1 MNKDSKLVLHHVPEA
16 RSMRTLWLLEELG
29 LKFELKSYGFGSD
42 LRTTEYLSIHPLGRV
57 PSLEID
63 NIVHYESGAITE
75 YLCESIED
83 TALFRGPGT
92 KERYQWLQWLH
103 YSETITVHAAN
114 LTQQFI
120 ALNSPEL
127 RSPTVIKLETRRLEK
142 ALEIVE
148 TALDNQQYLL
158 PSGFSAADISIGY
171 SLHIARLF
179 TDLGQFP
186 NIQIYYTHLCSRPAL
201 QKSIPAKNNPHRF
214 YLQDSYRLEDL
225 SV

>member
-1 MNKDSKLVLHHVPEA
+1 VLF
-16 RSMRTLWLLEELG
+16 RSRTLWLLEELG
-29 LKFELKSYGFGSD
+29 LQFELKSYGFGAD

-63 NIVHYESGAITE
+63 DAVHYESGAITE
-75 YLCESIED
+75 YLCEIIGD
-83 TALFRGPGT
+83 TVLFRGPGT
-92 KERYQWLQWLH
+92 TERFLWLQWLH

-148 TALDNQQYLL
+148 TALNNQQYLL

-171 SLHIARLF
+171 SLHVARLF
-179 TDLGQFP
+179 TDLSQYE
-186 NIQIYYTHLCSRPAL
+186 NIQIYYNRLSTRPAF
-201 QKSIPAKNNPHRF
+201 QKSLPAKNNPHRF
-214 YLQDSYRLEDL
+214 YLKDRYRLEDL
-225 SV
+225 SI